1 MKGAARLE
9 RVLVRSGGGEGTQK
23 EHSSVGIFAGR
34 KDPRVEELD
43 EQQEYSTKN
52 SALLGK
58 KSHLI
63 KKLS

>member
-1 MKGAARLE
+1 LKGAARLE
-9 RVLVRSGGGEGTQK
+9 RVLVRSGGTQK

-58 KSHLI
+58 KTHLI